1 MAAHWLVTGAL
12 LADLYRKYCNDRSTS
27 ECNETD
33 RRFTALTVMSFV
45 CAGGWVSDT
54 YVYSFIM
61 CIYVTYC
68 MTDAVVVNYGCY
80 LVRS

>member
-12 LADLYRKYCNDRSTS
+12 LADLYRKYCNDRTTN

-45 CAGGWVSDT
+45 CAAGWVSDT
-54 YVYSFIM
+54 YIIIVYAYAVYVYV
-61 CIYVTYC
+61 IYKY
-68 MTDAVVVNYGCY
+68 
-80 LVRS
+80 VRMPA